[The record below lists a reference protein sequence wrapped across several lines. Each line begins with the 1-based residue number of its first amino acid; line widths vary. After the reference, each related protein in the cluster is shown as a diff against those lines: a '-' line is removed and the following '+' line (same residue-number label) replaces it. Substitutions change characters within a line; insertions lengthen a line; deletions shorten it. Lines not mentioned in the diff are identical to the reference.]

1 MFIATRFDVALIA
14 LLAIL
19 STSAAGAE
27 PARWMAGAA
36 KVSIT
41 PPEPV
46 WMAGYAARTGPSEG
60 TLTELNARALALA
73 DARGQRIVVVT
84 LEIIE
89 IPSTLRDRIVAMAS
103 ERHGLDPAELLV
115 NVSHTHGGPM
125 VSAKTIADWG
135 IDPVWG
141 RRAEEYVDFLVARID
156 DAIGAAISSLA
167 PATLGRSDSSCAFA
181 MNRRLPT
188 PDGVRLAPN
197 PDGTVDHDVPVLRVM
212 SVDGPLL
219 AVLFGYACH
228 NTAFGPTRL
237 LNGDYAGFALAKLE
251 GDHPGAV
258 ALFLMGCGGD
268 QDPAPRRDEAD
279 AIANGEALAA
289 AVERGLAGEPVALPP
304 RLAGSLAICPL
315 PFAPLPPRAD
325 LEARAASPNGFVS
338 RHARFVLDRW
348 PNPGEQPP
356 EYPLPVQVV
365 DVGGGLMLV
374 ALGGEPMAD
383 YSLRLKREL
392 AAAGRRVW
400 VAGYSNLV
408 HAYVPT
414 KRVLAEGGYE
424 GTEAVIY
431 QSLPGPFADDCEERI
446 VESVRR
452 QAAAIDAAR

>member
-1 MFIATRFDVALIA
+1 MFNAARFYVALIA
-14 LLAIL
+14 LLTLL
-19 STSAAGAE
+19 SPSAAGAE
-27 PARWMAGAA
+27 AERWMAGAA
-36 KVSIT
+36 KVSIA

-60 TLTELNARALALA
+60 TLTELNTRALALA
-73 DARGQRIVVVT
+73 DARGRRIVVVT

-89 IPSTLRDRIVAMAS
+89 IPQTLRDRIVAMAAD
-103 ERHGLDPAELLV
+103 RHRLDPAELLV

-156 DAIGAAISSLA
+156 EAIGVALARMA
-167 PATLGRSDSSCAFA
+167 PATLGRSDSSCTFA

-197 PDGTVDHDVPVLRVM
+197 PDGTVDHDVPVLRVR
-212 SVDGPLL
+212 SADGTLL
-219 AVLFGYACH
+219 AVVFGYACH

-251 GDHPGAV
+251 TDHPGAV

-289 AVERGLAGEPVALPP
+289 AVERGLAEEPVALPP
-304 RLAGSLAICPL
+304 RLATSLAVCPL
-315 PFAPLPPRAD
+315 SFAPLPPRAD

-338 RHARFVLDRW
+338 RHARYVLERW
-348 PNPGEQPP
+348 PNPGDQPAD
-356 EYPLPVQVV
+356 YPLPVQVV
-365 DVGGGLMLV
+365 EVGGSLLLV

-383 YSLRLKREL
+383 YGIRLKRDL
-392 AAAGRRVW
+392 AATGRRVW

-446 VESVRR
+446 VESVRS
-452 QAAAIDAAR
+452 QAAALERAR